1 MDQNDQVDGAQL
13 QLDTVQHRLSLNY
26 DADQLKTH
34 IDGKGDDQ
42 PPPILFSVALYS
54 VSR

>member
-13 QLDTVQHRLSLNY
+13 QLATAQHRLSLNY

-34 IDGKGDDQ
+34 IDRKDDDD
-42 PPPILFSVALYS
+42 PA
-54 VSR
+54 